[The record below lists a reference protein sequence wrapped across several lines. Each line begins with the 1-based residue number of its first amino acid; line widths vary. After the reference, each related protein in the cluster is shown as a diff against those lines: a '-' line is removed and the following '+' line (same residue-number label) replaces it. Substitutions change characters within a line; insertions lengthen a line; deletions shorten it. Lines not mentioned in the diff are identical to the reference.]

1 MTERFETF
9 VLSINQIYRC
19 IQKIKS
25 REMVELGL
33 KGTHVMCLFQ
43 LGQHPEGLTAAELA
57 QRSLE
62 DKAAVSRVIARLEEL
77 GLVEVPEEG
86 GGRRYRARLRLTE
99 AGRAAAGRM
108 TGVIRQAVQ
117 LGGQGLT
124 DDQRETFYHALGVI
138 ARNLELICSMEGTI

>member
-1 MTERFETF
+1 MGKCSNRRRNFRRSLVKIDVDTSTSICYHREDLRKGGGVMTERFETF

-62 DKAAVSRVIARLEEL
+62 A
-77 GLVEVPEEG
+77 
-86 GGRRYRARLRLTE
+86 
-99 AGRAAAGRM
+99 
-108 TGVIRQAVQ
+108 
-117 LGGQGLT
+117 
-124 DDQRETFYHALGVI
+124 
-138 ARNLELICSMEGTI
+138 